1 MKKGYGGH
9 SIYWQIEEVSKQD
22 KIMVNTF
29 VMTRML
35 IILPKQDKNKN
46 SQKWAAAWFREK
58 EDLSI

>member
-1 MKKGYGGH
+1 MEVIR
-9 SIYWQIEEVSKQD
+9 SIDRLRKYLSKD
-22 KIMVNTF
+22 HVKIMVNTF

-46 SQKWAAAWFREK
+46 SQKCAAAWFREK

>member
-1 MKKGYGGH
+1 MEVIR
-9 SIYWQIEEVSKQD
+9 SIGRLRKYLSKD
-22 KIMVNTF
+22 HVKIMVNTF

-46 SQKWAAAWFREK
+46 SQKCTAAWFREK